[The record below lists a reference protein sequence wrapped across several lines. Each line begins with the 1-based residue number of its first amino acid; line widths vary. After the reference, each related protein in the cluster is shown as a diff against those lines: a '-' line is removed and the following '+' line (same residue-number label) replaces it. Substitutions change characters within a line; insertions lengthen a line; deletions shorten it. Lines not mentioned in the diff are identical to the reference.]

1 MSKWR
6 DSITGITVDVEDVV
20 CKDCSDCDIPLPD
33 GTENASEQ
41 IPSGTK
47 HDRGKLP
54 MHLLSTR
61 AMKGTAAVLR
71 FGANKYGD
79 RNWEGGIKY
88 SRIYGALL
96 RHITAFWEA
105 KKVMT
110 RLVFLTLI
118 TPLVVLCFYNILFEL
133 VWTICSMIVRGR
145 SSYGNHWNR
154 RPTNSFR

>member
-96 RHITAFWEA
+96 RHIIAFWEGEESDDETGLSHVDHA
-105 KKVMT
+105 ACCIM
-110 RLVFLTLI
+110 FLQHFIRT
-118 TPLVVLCFYNILFEL
+118 
-133 VWTICSMIVRGR
+133 SMDDMLDD
-145 SSYGNHWNR
+145 
-154 RPTNSFR
+154 RPGKE